1 MRGVCPDALANSL
14 TGWQCPRPQAE
25 EGAQITGSKS
35 GILKEAGGSRIQ
47 CTTLH
52 LAVGQQTDLSRDAGF
67 EGETRD
73 AGVEA
78 TIARKPPVA
87 SSKLLHQEAWR
98 GSKGDANTLPEA
110 WKTSPS
116 GPLHRGRRCRVS
128 IISSREAD
136 PMAVQSIDHS
146 TIHYSPVHSR
156 ISFSSPLTQRFVL
169 IVCFLVASCQPTRL
183 ELPPAHLHD
192 SMTTAHAIP

>member
-1 MRGVCPDALANSL
+1 MFCFGSMRGVCPDALANSL

-25 EGAQITGSKS
+25 EGAQITGSQS
-35 GILKEAGGSRIQ
+35 GILKEAGAAESSA
-47 CTTLH
+47 LH
-52 LAVGQQTDLSRDAGF
+52 YTWQLGNKLTLSRDAGF

-78 TIARKPPVA
+78 TIARKPLVA

-116 GPLHRGRRCRVS
+116 GPCIAGEDAASRSSQAGKQIRWRCRALTIQGY
-128 IISSREAD
+128 IIHQFTFAFPSLLHSLNGSYSSCVFMWLLASQPSWNFR
-136 PMAVQSIDHS
+136 PPTC
-146 TIHYSPVHSR
+146 TIR
-156 ISFSSPLTQRFVL
+156 
-169 IVCFLVASCQPTRL
+169 
-183 ELPPAHLHD
+183 
-192 SMTTAHAIP
+192 